1 MMEMKSKTLLLS
13 RTVLLAAM
21 SSLEVAHSAG
31 ATQNLIGDLGD
42 PNVRKK
48 LSNRSSSQFLS
59 LQATPGSTED
69 EVCLKLVMTKQP
81 SRDVELTLAIPGE
94 IDGKRVVLAND
105 AFAGLNSPKL
115 RLHLVIG
122 EEHKMPVK
130 MPVDCSM
137 MFNKSTSIWSIN
149 FKSVDTGQAMLMNNM
164 FSGLKNLRKLDILRF
179 DTTNVVNTN
188 GMFKDCNNL
197 KGVDISAFTQQQKET
212 FNIYAMFNGYA
223 PTSTNKGRANQNEVK
238 VRNWVSKNKVEGR
251 IKTHNSLVAQY
262 KKELSELRCYGK
274 NRIIP
279 EGGIDGIDWEKDEKG
294 YQSLSNKHTQAKQ
307 DKFFHDLAREEPEG
321 IPSDEDDDKQ
331 GESKLEIDLNDD
343 KQPTR
348 ESSLMNK
355 EGELSLQEVLEEL
368 DEGDQKDEG
377 LGNQENNDDNQEV
390 NKTIRH
396 DEEDEKLENNDKINQ
411 QEKQEISM
419 REKEN
424 AELQSRTIEEHEI
437 KNEDPQQPKIIKDD
451 KNEVSNPTTKKTTDE
466 NNTTA
471 DDPKEKD
478 THSANRTEKIEVHAQ
493 PKNENNLRA
502 QGVNDTH
509 NRSLQIE
516 HRPQGFYER
525 WIRPIIRRV
534 VAAASQTMSALSR
547 IGATV
552 RGWF

>member
-1 MMEMKSKTLLLS
+1 MMEMKNRTLLLS
-13 RTVLLAAM
+13 GAVLLAAM
-21 SSLEVAHSAG
+21 SSVDVAHSAV
-31 ATQNLIGDLGD
+31 ATQNLLCNLGD
-42 PNVRKK
+42 QNTRNKIAK
-48 LSNRSSSQFLS
+48 QLESQCLRFE
-59 LQATPGSTED
+59 AAPGSTKD
-69 EVCLKLVMTKQP
+69 EVCLKLVMTKKP
-81 SRDVELTLAIPGE
+81 SRDIELTIAIPGE
-94 IDGKRVVLAND
+94 IDGKRVVLAYD

-223 PTSTNKGRANQNEVK
+223 PTSTNEGRANQNEVK
-238 VRNWVSKNKVEGR
+238 VRNWVSKNKAEGR

-262 KKELSELRCYGK
+262 KKELSALRCYGE

-279 EGGIDGIDWEKDEKG
+279 EGGIGGIDWEKDEKG

-307 DKFFHDLAREEPEG
+307 DKFYHNLAREEPEG
-321 IPSDEDDDKQ
+321 IPSDADDDKQ
-331 GESKLEIDLNDD
+331 GENKLEIDLNDD

-348 ESSLMNK
+348 ESSLKNK
-355 EGELSLQEVLEEL
+355 EGELSLQEVLEKS
-368 DEGDQKDEG
+368 DEEEQKEEG
-377 LGNQENNDDNQEV
+377 LGKQENNDDNQEV
-390 NKTIRH
+390 NKTIRN
-396 DEEDEKLENNDKINQ
+396 DEEDEQ
-411 QEKQEISM
+411 VEKQEEVEPEIGI
-419 REKEN
+419 RAKGN
-424 AELQSRTIEEHEI
+424 AELQASTKKGQKIE
-437 KNEDPQQPKIIKDD
+437 NEEPKQPRIIKSEE
-451 KNEVSNPTTKKTTDE
+451 NEVSQPHTIKTTDK
-466 NNTTA
+466 NTTTA

-502 QGVNDTH
+502 QGVNDTN

-516 HRPQGFYER
+516 QRPQGFYER

-534 VAAASQTMSALSR
+534 VAAASQATRALSR
-547 IGATV
+547 IGATI